1 MLDEV
6 PAKELEALEVPTEEY
21 CGILLSLLKGLNGP
35 SSDRLQLLLCHLKL
49 VVLLQIQLTLD
60 PKVGI
65 QTLTFSF
72 KVAASSIDSMRSF
85 FSVEFSFSRASILDV
100 KEATLAS

>member
-6 PAKELEALEVPTEEY
+6 PAKELDALEVPAEEY
-21 CGILLSLLKGLNGP
+21 CGILLSLLKGLDEP
-35 SSDRLQLLLCHLKL
+35 SSDHLQLLLCRLKL

-60 PKVGI
+60 PKVRI
-65 QTLTFSF
+65 QSLDFLLQCGSLVHRLYEVLF
-72 KVAASSIDSMRSF
+72 QRRVLLL
-85 FSVEFSFSRASILDV
+85 RASILDV

>member
-6 PAKELEALEVPTEEY
+6 PAKELEALEVLAEEY
-21 CGILLSLLKGLNGP
+21 CGILL
-35 SSDRLQLLLCHLKL
+35 CCLKL

-65 QTLTFSF
+65 QS
-72 KVAASSIDSMRSF
+72 
-85 FSVEFSFSRASILDV
+85 LDFLLRCGSLV
-100 KEATLAS
+100 H